1 MALFRCGGDIPLDL
15 ADSTNGFGI
24 DVSKDAPNNTVVV
37 PITKTP
43 RYVWWTMAPST
54 NNNYLY
60 SYFYDVKKV
69 RYYRMTKTS
78 SAQQVSFSTSASTPS
93 ELSISSSAVTITNT
107 TSSTRSIGVVVI
119 Y

>member
-1 MALFRCGGDIPLDL
+1 MALFRCGGGLPIDL
-15 ADSTNGFGI
+15 TDSTNGYGI
-24 DVSKDAPNNTVVV
+24 DVPQNGTVTV

-43 RYVWWTMAPST
+43 RYVWWSMTPSS

-60 SYFYDVKKV
+60 SYFYDVKNV

-78 SAQQVSFSTSASTPS
+78 SATAVSFNTSATQPS
-93 ELSISSSAVTITNT
+93 ELTINSNNVVITNT
-107 TSSTRSIGVVVI
+107 TSSARSIGVVVI